1 VAVQG
6 WGTDGS
12 VARLLFAEGWRFEFY
27 QAVRLLERMAEDCV
41 PVGEGAHPELE
52 SVRFSS
58 RVAFDF
64 PASEVDE
71 IRLPESTGTPARMTV
86 NVLGLAGAL
95 GPLPAPFS
103 EMLLERVAAKDPAF
117 RDFLDIFNHRLLSL
131 LYRARKRQRPA
142 IAWERPDR
150 GVYARAA
157 FALLGLG
164 TEGLGRRMDVD
175 DRALLA
181 YTGLLARR
189 TRSAVAL
196 RVMLA
201 DYFGVEVQCTQFLG
215 RWLEL
220 DPDQRTAIGTSG
232 TSGTSGPGQG
242 GGRFN
247 ELSARGGGAVLGSR
261 VWDQGAA
268 FEIGLGPLTLSQFL
282 DFLPVGR
289 GFRSLV
295 QLVRFAVGDELEFTV
310 RLTLKDTQVPPC
322 RLGCGPRLG
331 WSAWLKTR
339 DFTADD
345 SQVRLAG
352 RPFTRLGRSGKA

>member
-1 VAVQG
+1 MAVQG

-27 QAVRLLERMAEDCV
+27 QAVRLLEKMAQDHV
-41 PVGEGAHPELE
+41 PVGEGADPDRE

-71 IRLPESTGTPARMTV
+71 VRLPASPGTPARMTV

-95 GPLPAPFS
+95 GPLPAPFT

-117 RDFLDIFNHRLLSL
+117 RDFLDIFNHRLVSL
-131 LYRARKRQRPA
+131 LYRARKRLRPA

-157 FALLGLG
+157 FALIGLG

-175 DRALLA
+175 DRVLLS

-189 TRSAVAL
+189 TRSAVEL
-196 RVMLA
+196 RLMLA
-201 DYFGVEVQCTQFLG
+201 DYFAVGVTCTQFLG

-220 DPDQRTAIGTSG
+220 DLDQRTALGTS
-232 TSGTSGPGQG
+232 G

-247 ELSARGGGAVLGSR
+247 ELTARGGGAVLGSR
-261 VWDQGAA
+261 VWDQGAG

-295 QLVRFAVGDELEFTV
+295 QLVRFAVGDELDFTV

-352 RPFTRLGRSGKA
+352 RPFTRLQGRPAAQ